1 MAETFS
7 SIAQVLRLEAAP
19 FETLRSLRFA
29 LIIVFL
35 AGLSQTLGQSV
46 VLFAN
51 QVKPRRFVAS
61 LLAGALIYSVSF
73 LFFSASIW
81 LVARYGFGLDKPFH
95 LSVRAVGLAY
105 APYLLSF
112 FTLAPYLGSFI
123 GIVLSLWS
131 FAAILTAL
139 QVIFGLTLWQAVAC
153 SALSWLLLQVFQRT
167 VGRPL
172 QRLSRWIRRIVAGGR
187 LESDWRKLLRRITDD
202 SHNA

>member
-1 MAETFS
+1 VTETFS
-7 SIAQVLRLEAAP
+7 SISQVLRLETTP

-61 LLAGALIYSVSF
+61 LIAGALIYSVSF

-81 LVARYGFGLDKPFH
+81 LVARFGFGLDQPFH

-105 APYLLSF
+105 APYLFSF

-123 GIVLSLWS
+123 GIALSLWS
-131 FAAILTAL
+131 FAAILVAL
-139 QVIFGLTLWQAVAC
+139 QVIFGLTLLQAVAC
-153 SALSWLLLQVFQRT
+153 SALSWLLLQIFQRT
-167 VGRPL
+167 IGRPL
-172 QRLSRWIRRIVAGGR
+172 QRLSRWVRRWVSGVS
-187 LESDWRKLLRRITDD
+187 LESDWRKLLNRITDD
-202 SHNA
+202 SNNA